1 MTDNKNDIK
10 SALLSVG
17 AHFGFGRSRR
27 HATTKKRILG
37 NKNGTDI
44 IDIEQTAL
52 EIERASA
59 YMAELVKEGKT
70 ILFVGTKPEIREIL
84 VKAADTL
91 SMPYVQNRWSGGIL
105 TNWSEIKKRIEKRNA
120 LIKDKETG
128 AFEKYTKKERMILN
142 NDLRKMSDFFGGMEN
157 MSKLPDALFVI
168 DPRQEDVAVK
178 EAIDLNI
185 PVISIL
191 NTDCSMKGISYPI
204 VANDASRQSVSKIVS
219 EIVATCRK

>member
-1 MTDNKNDIK
+1 MIDNKNDIK
-10 SALLSVG
+10 SALFSVG

-84 VKAADTL
+84 VKAADSL

-105 TNWSEIKKRIEKRNA
+105 TNWSEIKKRIEKRND

-128 AFEKYTKKERMILN
+128 AFEKYTKKERIILN

-168 DPRQEDVAVK
+168 DPRHEDVAVK

-191 NTDCSMKGISYPI
+191 NTDCNMKGISYPI
-204 VANDASRQSVSKIVS
+204 VANDASRQSVAKIVS
-219 EIVATCRK
+219 EIVGACRK